1 MDGAEPT
8 SSLGDANRR
17 REPVWRVVGV
27 SIAAGLLSGLH
38 TLLARANEPGPFVLV
53 GHSAG
58 GPYVADPEAWR

>member
-27 SIAAGLLSGLH
+27 SIAAGLLSALVLTLGVFGGSIALGAIGGL
-38 TLLARANEPGPFVLV
+38 
-53 GHSAG
+53 
-58 GPYVADPEAWR
+58 